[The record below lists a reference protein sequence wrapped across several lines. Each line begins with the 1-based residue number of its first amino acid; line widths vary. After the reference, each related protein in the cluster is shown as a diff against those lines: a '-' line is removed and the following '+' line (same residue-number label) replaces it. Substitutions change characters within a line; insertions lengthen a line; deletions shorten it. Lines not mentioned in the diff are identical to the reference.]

1 MIRKGHFLAIY
12 LLLVG
17 AGLYLH
23 LHKDLSVP
31 INRPLGQFPVSVS
44 GWRMAGE
51 GVLSSDVQN
60 VLKASDVLIRQ
71 YVGQRGEKVQLYIG
85 YHGGGKGGG
94 EIHSPKHC
102 LPGSGWFERS
112 SERDKVKAGGQELDL
127 VRAVYQKGDSNELFL
142 YWYQVRGKSLSEE
155 FSLKGQQIVNSVLH
169 RRRDASFIRISIPF
183 QGDQQQALDVGRR
196 FLQDFLPQIRSFL
209 PD

>member
-31 INRPLGQFPVSVS
+31 INRPLGQFPVAVS

>member
-1 MIRKGHFLAIY
+1 MIGKSHFLAIY
-12 LLLVG
+12 LLLAA
-17 AGLYLH
+17 AGLYLN

-31 INRPLGQFPVSVS
+31 INRPLEQFPVAVS
-44 GWRMAGE
+44 NWRMASE
-51 GVLSSDVQN
+51 GQLSSDVQN
-60 VLKASDVLIRQ
+60 VLKASDTLVRQ
-71 YVGQRGEKVQLYIG
+71 YVGAQGEKVQLYIG

-112 SERDKVKAGGQELDL
+112 SAREKVKAGGEELNL
-127 VRAVYQKGDSNELFL
+127 VQAVYQKGESNELFL
-142 YWYQVRGKSLSEE
+142 SWYQVRGKSLSEE

-169 RRRDASFIRISIPF
+169 GRRDASFIRISVPF
-183 QGDQQQALDVGRR
+183 QGDQQRALAVGQR

-209 PD
+209 PS